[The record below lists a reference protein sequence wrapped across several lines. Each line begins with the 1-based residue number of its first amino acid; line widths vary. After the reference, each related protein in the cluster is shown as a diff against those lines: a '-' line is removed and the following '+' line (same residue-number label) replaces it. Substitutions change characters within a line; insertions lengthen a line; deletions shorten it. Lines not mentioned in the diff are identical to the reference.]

1 MMHTALTVAALKTE
15 GILAQTGGLEV
26 KPTTDGPGAV
36 LVGKV
41 IGWLTF
47 YGLAG
52 AIMSCLMGGMVWGL
66 AAHYGNGMHAGK
78 GRGLVMGGAIGA
90 GVIGLTTTIVKTLFN
105 G

>member
-1 MMHTALTVAALKTE
+1 MHSALTATAVRV
-15 GILAQTGGLEV
+15 GSIVSQVDGLDV
-26 KPTTDGPGAV
+26 KPTTNGPGAK
-36 LVGKV
+36 LVAKV

-52 AIMSCLMGGMVWGL
+52 AIMSCLVGGMVWGL

-90 GVIGLTTTIVKTLFN
+90 GVIGLTGVIVDTLFK

>member
-1 MMHTALTVAALKTE
+1 MRSALTAATLKAG
-15 GILAQTGGLEV
+15 GILTQTDGLEV
-26 KPTTDGPGAV
+26 KPTTDGPGAK
-36 LVGKV
+36 LIGKV

-52 AIMSCLMGGMVWGL
+52 AIMSCLVGGMVWGL

-78 GRGLVMGGAIGA
+78 GRGLVMGGGIGA
-90 GVIGLTTTIVKTLFN
+90 GVIGLTSVIVSTLFK